1 MHKKF
6 PVDDVVV
13 PLRDALLSA
22 GCAILEAPPGA
33 GKSTRVP
40 LRLLDHFGADQ
51 GRILMLEP
59 RRVAAR
65 SVATFM
71 ASQLGEPVGQTV
83 GYRTRTDTRVSAA
96 TRLEV
101 VTEGVLTRMALSDPE
116 LQGISLVIFDEF
128 HERSLN
134 ADLGLALVSEIREAF
149 RPDLGLLVMS
159 ATLDCGPLV
168 TLLNAPV
175 IRSEGRSFPVDV
187 MYRPPAPRQDWR
199 DHCVQKI
206 CSVAGDAQVVL
217 VFLPGRADIRRV
229 ARGLSES
236 GLSLPIAELHGGLP
250 LAQQQQVLDSARN
263 GDALIVLTT
272 NVAETSLTIEGVT
285 HVIDSGLARE
295 PVYDPA
301 RHRSR
306 LVTRRISEASARQ
319 RSGRAGRL
327 GPGCCVRLWPESE
340 VMASHQKP
348 EIARVALDQLVLDL
362 ARWGCREPQQMHWLE
377 APPLPAWQSAVA
389 RLRDGGALDRQGGL
403 TDHGAAIAS
412 LGVEPALA
420 MLILAGREQGLPVA
434 AARVAALLSERDILN
449 GQGVDLR
456 SRLQA
461 LESHP
466 DRHRLL
472 LAEAQRLLPG
482 RPPRDSNDW
491 RDCLGGLLAR
501 VYPRQVA
508 RLRQGQG
515 NRYQMMDGPGVQLP
529 PGDSLAGTQW
539 LLILDTDGQPRDVR
553 IRLAMP
559 LEESDLQ
566 SVMAQHGQWHEQIGW
581 DSERQRVTGWR
592 QHRLGAIVLQNQ
604 PMESLSAEQ
613 QIQGLLEGLRGDG
626 LRLLPWSESCRQWQA
641 RVTKLAAVDE
651 SAWPDVSDAALLEN
665 LERWLA
671 PFLAGMRTLQDL
683 KRVAVHDALNLL
695 LTEDQHKHLQR
706 CMPEAIVIPT
716 GRRVQLDYKG
726 DTVVLAV
733 KLQELFGLTQLPLIA
748 EGKLTISAHLLTPAG
763 RPAAITD
770 NLERFWRENYQAVRK
785 DLRGRYPKHPWP
797 EDPLTALATAATK
810 KRMSSDST

>member
-1 MHKKF
+1 MQNEF
-6 PVDDVVV
+6 PVDDVVE
-13 PLRDALLSA
+13 PLLDALQNM

-40 LRLLDHFGADQ
+40 LRLLERFGAGQ
-51 GRILMLEP
+51 SRILMLEP

-65 SVATFM
+65 SVASFM
-71 ASQLGEPVGQTV
+71 ATRLGEPVGQTV

-134 ADLGLALVSEIREAF
+134 ADLGLALVKEIREAF

-168 TLLNAPV
+168 SMLDAPV
-175 IRSEGRSFPVDV
+175 IRSEGRSFPVSV
-187 MYRPPAPRQDWR
+187 VYRPAAPRQDWR
-199 DHCVQKI
+199 DHCVQQV
-206 CSVAGDAQVVL
+206 CSVAEEAQVIL
-217 VFLPGRADIRRV
+217 VFLPGRADIRRM

-236 GLSLPIAELHGGLP
+236 GLSLPVSELHGGLP
-250 LAQQQQVLDSARN
+250 LAQQQQVLEAAKSGDS
-263 GDALIVLTT
+263 LIVLTT

-327 GPGCCVRLWPESE
+327 GPGCCLRLWSESE

-362 ARWGCREPQQMHWLE
+362 ARWGCREPRQMHWLD
-377 APPLPAWQSAVA
+377 APPAPAWQSAVV
-389 RLRDGGALDRQGGL
+389 RLRDGGALDAQGGL
-403 TDHGAAIAS
+403 TEHGAAIAR

-456 SRLQA
+456 SRLQV
-461 LESHP
+461 LETNP
-466 DRHRLL
+466 DRHRALL
-472 LAEAQRLLPG
+472 SEAQRLLPG
-482 RPPRDSNDW
+482 KSRDSNDW
-491 RDCLGGLLAR
+491 RHCLGRVLAG
-501 VYPRQVA
+501 VYPRQLA
-508 RLRQGQG
+508 RLRQTED

-539 LLILDTDGQPRDVR
+539 LLILDTDGQPRDAR

-559 LEESDLQ
+559 LEEADLEPVLTRQ
-566 SVMAQHGQWHEQIGW
+566 GQWNEQIGW
-581 DSERQRVTGWR
+581 DRERQRVSGWR
-592 QHRLGAIVLQNQ
+592 QRRLGAIVLQSQ
-604 PMESLSAEQ
+604 PMATLTAEQ
-613 QIQGLLEGLRGDG
+613 QTQGLLEGLRGDG
-626 LRLLPWSESCRQWQA
+626 LGLLPWSEDCRQWQA
-641 RVTKLAAVDE
+641 RVTTLAAVDNGD
-651 SAWPDVSDAALLEN
+651 WPDVSDEALLEN
-665 LERWLA
+665 LESWLA
-671 PFLAGMRTLQDL
+671 PFLAGMRTFQDL
-683 KRVAVHDALNLL
+683 QRVPLRDALNLL
-695 LTEDQHKHLQR
+695 LTADQRKQLQR
-706 CMPEAIVIPT
+706 DMPEAITIPT
-716 GRRVQLDYKG
+716 GRQVRLDYTG

-733 KLQELFGLTQLPLIA
+733 KLQELFGLTRLPVIA
-748 EGKLTISAHLLTPAG
+748 GGKLTISAHLLTPAG

-797 EDPLTALATAATK
+797 EDPLVAEATVLTK
-810 KRMSSDST
+810 RRLNGG

>member
-1 MHKKF
+1 MQNEF
-6 PVDDVVV
+6 PVDEVVE
-13 PLRDALLSA
+13 PLLDALQQA

-40 LRLLDHFGADQ
+40 LCLLNRSGTGQ

-71 ASQLGEPVGQTV
+71 AAQLGEPVGQTV
-83 GYRTRTDTRVSAA
+83 GYRTRTDTRVSTA

-134 ADLGLALVSEIREAF
+134 ADLGLALVREIREAF

-168 TLLNAPV
+168 AMLDAPV
-175 IRSEGRSFPVDV
+175 IRSEGRSFPVNV
-187 MYRPPAPRQDWR
+187 IYRPPAPRQDWR
-199 DHCVQKI
+199 DHCVQQV
-206 CSVAGDAQVVL
+206 CSVAEEAQVIL

-229 ARGLSES
+229 ARSLSES
-236 GLSLPIAELHGGLP
+236 GLSLPVNELHGGLP
-250 LAQQQQVLDSARN
+250 LAQQQQVLEAAKN
-263 GDALIVLTT
+263 GGSLIVLTT

-295 PVYDPA
+295 PAYDPA

-327 GPGCCVRLWPESE
+327 GPGCCLRLWSESE

-362 ARWGCREPQQMHWLE
+362 ARWGCREPGQMHWLD
-377 APPLPAWQSAVA
+377 APPAPAWQSAVA
-389 RLRDGGALDRQGGL
+389 RLRDGGALDAQGGL
-403 TDHGAAIAS
+403 TEHGAAIAQ

-461 LESHP
+461 LEANP
-466 DRHRLL
+466 ERHRPL
-472 LAEAQRLLPG
+472 LAEAQRLLAGKPG
-482 RPPRDSNDW
+482 DSSDW
-491 RDCLGGLLAR
+491 RQNLGELLAR
-501 VYPRQVA
+501 VYPRQLA
-508 RLRQGQG
+508 CLRQAQG

-529 PGDSLAGTQW
+529 PGDSLSGTQW
-539 LLILDTDGQPRDVR
+539 LLILDTDGQPRDAR

-559 LEESDLQ
+559 LEEADLQ
-566 SVMAQHGQWHEQIGW
+566 SVVAQRAQWHERIGW
-581 DSERQRVTGWR
+581 DRERQRVTGWR
-592 QHRLGAIVLQNQ
+592 QRRLGAIVLQSQ
-604 PMESLSAEQ
+604 PMASLTAEQ
-613 QIQGLLEGLRGDG
+613 QTWGLLEGLRADG
-626 LRLLPWSESCRQWQA
+626 LGLLPWSEDCRQWQA
-641 RVTKLAAVDE
+641 RVTTLAALDE
-651 SAWPDVSDAALLEN
+651 SDWPDVSNEGLLGN
-665 LERWLA
+665 LDSWLA

-683 KRVAVHDALNLL
+683 KRVPLSDALNLL
-695 LTEDQHKHLQR
+695 LTPEQRTCLQR
-706 CMPEAIVIPT
+706 DMPETITIPT
-716 GRRVQLDYKG
+716 GRRVRLDYTG

-733 KLQELFGLTQLPLIA
+733 KLQELFGLTRLPVIA
-748 EGKLTISAHLLTPAG
+748 GGKLTISAHLLTPAG

-797 EDPLTALATAATK
+797 EDPLAAQATVLTK
-810 KRMSSDST
+810 RRLNGG

>member
-1 MHKKF
+1 MQNEF
-6 PVDDVVV
+6 PVDDVVE
-13 PLRDALLSA
+13 PLLDALQQA

-40 LRLLDHFGADQ
+40 LCLLERFGGGQ

-71 ASQLGEPVGQTV
+71 AAQLGEPVGQTV
-83 GYRTRTDTRVSAA
+83 GYRTRTDTRVSAV

-101 VTEGVLTRMALSDPE
+101 VTEGVLTRMALADPE

-134 ADLGLALVSEIREAF
+134 ADLGLALVREIREAF

-168 TLLNAPV
+168 TMLDAPV
-175 IRSEGRSFPVDV
+175 IRSEGRSFPVSV
-187 MYRPPAPRQDWR
+187 IYRPPVPRQDWR
-199 DHCVQKI
+199 DHCVQQI
-206 CSVAGDAQVVL
+206 RAVADDAQVIL
-217 VFLPGRADIRRV
+217 VFLPGRGDIRRV
-229 ARGLSES
+229 ARALSES
-236 GLSLPIAELHGGLP
+236 GLSLPVSELHGGLP
-250 LAQQQQVLDSARN
+250 LAQQQQVLEAARN
-263 GDALIVLTT
+263 GDSLIVLTT

-295 PVYDPA
+295 PAYDPA

-327 GPGCCVRLWPESE
+327 GPGCCLRLWSESE

-362 ARWGCREPQQMHWLE
+362 ARWGCREPEQMSWLD
-377 APPLPAWQSAVA
+377 APPKPAWQSAVD
-389 RLRDGGALDRQGGL
+389 RLRDGGALDAQGGL
-403 TDHGAAIAS
+403 TEHGAAIAR

-420 MLILAGREQGLPVA
+420 MLLLAGREQGLPVA

-461 LESHP
+461 LEANP
-466 DRHRLL
+466 DRHRALMS
-472 LAEAQRLLPG
+472 EAQRLLPG
-482 RPPRDSNDW
+482 KPRDSNDW
-491 RDCLGGLLAR
+491 RRCLGGLLAR
-501 VYPRQVA
+501 VYPRQLA
-508 RLRQGQG
+508 RLRQAEG

-539 LLILDTDGQPRDVR
+539 LLVLDTDGQPRDAR

-559 LEESDLQ
+559 LEESDLE
-566 SVMAQHGQWHEQIGW
+566 SVMAQQGRWHEQIGW
-581 DSERQRVTGWR
+581 DRERQRVSGWR
-592 QHRLGAIVLQNQ
+592 QRRLGAIVLQSQ
-604 PMESLSAEQ
+604 PMASLTAEQ
-613 QIQGLLEGLRGDG
+613 QTRGLLEGLRGDG
-626 LRLLPWSESCRQWQA
+626 LGLLPWSEECRQWQA
-641 RVTKLAAVDE
+641 RVTTLAAVDE
-651 SAWPDVSDAALLEN
+651 GDWPDVSDDALLNN
-665 LERWLA
+665 LESWLA
-671 PFLAGMRTLQDL
+671 PFLAGMRTFQDL
-683 KRVAVHDALNLL
+683 KRVPLRDALNLL
-695 LTEDQHKHLQR
+695 LTPDQHKRLQR
-706 CMPEAIVIPT
+706 DMPEAITIPT
-716 GRRVQLDYKG
+716 GRRVRLDYTG
-726 DTVVLAV
+726 DTVALAV
-733 KLQELFGLTQLPLIA
+733 KLQELFGLTRLPVIA
-748 EGKLTISAHLLTPAG
+748 GGKLTISAHLLTPAG

-797 EDPLTALATAATK
+797 EDPLAAEATVLTK
-810 KRMSSDST
+810 RRLNGG

>member
-1 MHKKF
+1 MQNEF
-6 PVDDVVV
+6 PVDDVVA
-13 PLRDALLSA
+13 PLLEALQQS

-40 LRLLDHFGADQ
+40 LSLLERFGSRP

-71 ASQLGEPVGQTV
+71 ASHLGEPVGQTV

-116 LQGISLVIFDEF
+116 LQGIALVIFDEF

-134 ADLGLALVSEIREAF
+134 ADLGLALVREIREAF

-159 ATLDCGPLV
+159 ATLDCGPLEAM
-168 TLLNAPV
+168 LEAPV
-175 IRSEGRSFPVDV
+175 IRSEGRSYPVV
-187 MYRPPAPRQDWR
+187 VIYRPPASRQDWR
-199 DHCVQKI
+199 DHCVQQI
-206 CSVAGDAQVVL
+206 LSVTADAQVIL
-217 VFLPGRADIRRV
+217 VFLPGRGDIRRV

-236 GLSLPIAELHGGLP
+236 GYGLPVRELHGGLP
-250 LAQQQQVLDSARN
+250 LTQQQQVLEAAAN
-263 GDALIVLTT
+263 GEPLVVLAT

-327 GPGCCVRLWPESE
+327 GPGCCVRLWSASE

-348 EIARVALDQLVLDL
+348 EIARVALDPLVLDL
-362 ARWGCREPQQMHWLE
+362 ARWGCREPQQMQWLDL
-377 APPLPAWQSAVA
+377 PPVAAWNSAVA
-389 RLRDGGALDRQGGL
+389 RLRDGGALDAQGGL
-403 TDHGAAIAS
+403 TTFGAAIAG
-412 LGVEPALA
+412 LGVEPALG
-420 MLILAGREQGLPVA
+420 MLILAGREQGLPVC
-434 AARVAALLSERDILN
+434 AARVAALLSERDILS
-449 GQGVDLR
+449 QGVDLR

-461 LESHP
+461 LETSP
-466 DRHRLL
+466 DRHRSLL
-472 LAEAQRLLPG
+472 LEAQRLLAGDPQD
-482 RPPRDSNDW
+482 RQDW
-491 RDCLGGLLAR
+491 RQSLGALLAR
-501 VYPRQVA
+501 VYPRQLA
-508 RLRQGQG
+508 RLRQGEG

-529 PGDSLAGTQW
+529 PGDSLSGTSW
-539 LLILDTDGQPRDVR
+539 LLILDTDGQPRDAR

-559 LEESDLQ
+559 LDETDLD
-566 SVMAQHGQWHEQIGW
+566 SVLGDHAQWHEQIGW
-581 DSERQRVTGWR
+581 DRQRQRVTGWR
-592 QHRLGAIVLQNQ
+592 QRRLGAIVLHSQ
-604 PMESLSAEQ
+604 PMASLTAEQ
-613 QIQGLLEGLRGDG
+613 QVQGLLEGLRTDG
-626 LRLLPWSESCRQWQA
+626 LGLLPWSEDCRQWQA
-641 RVTKLAAVDE
+641 RVATLAAVE
-651 SAWPDVSDAALLEN
+651 GEHWPDVSDEALQEN
-665 LERWLA
+665 LESWLA

-683 KRVAVHDALNLL
+683 KRVPLRDALNLL
-695 LTEDQHKHLQR
+695 LTADQRKQLQR
-706 CMPEAIVIPT
+706 DMPEEITIPT
-716 GRRVQLDYKG
+716 GRRVLLDYTG
-726 DTVVLAV
+726 ETVVLAV
-733 KLQELFGLTQLPLIA
+733 KLQELFGLTRLPAIA
-748 EGKLTISAHLLTPAG
+748 GGKRTISAHLLTPAG

-770 NLERFWRENYQAVRK
+770 NLERFWRENYPAVRK

-797 EDPLTALATAATK
+797 EDPLAADATALTK
-810 KRMSSDST
+810 RRLSGSGGQ